1 MNRTVLLILG
11 LLIILAAVVGVIL
24 LSQTGGGTPAAT
36 AEPAADTT
44 PEVINTAATPEP
56 EPETQIQVVI
66 AVQEIRRGTIID
78 STMVD
83 TRNFDEDFEFATTFS
98 SVEDVIGRVART
110 DIFREEIIVDSKVV
124 DSRDV
129 LAAEGSDA
137 ALLVPR
143 DRVLIAVPMDRLTS
157 IAYAIQPGDTVD
169 IIISFLF
176 VDVDPAFQSREPNA
190 FTFINPIRNDDGT
203 FSLGIT
209 EDAVVVEGRFD
220 TRVVPNVGTVPVV
233 VGPSE
238 EPRPRLATQR
248 TIQNARVIHVGDFPN
263 NGVLF
268 PTPTR
273 RPADDATPQPAAA
286 RPAAAETAVPT
297 EVVRPDIV
305 ALAVTPQEAVMITWF
320 VEAGIP
326 INFVLRSPT
335 ATSLAETDPVT
346 LDYIMNRYRI
356 ALPELLPY
364 TIEPA
369 IRSIRQLDVGD
380 RISLSDDGSNAD
392 E

>member
-24 LSQTGGGTPAAT
+24 LSQTGGQPPAAT
-36 AEPAADTT
+36 AEPAGNTT
-44 PEVINTAATPEP
+44 PEVITTAATPEP

-380 RISLSDDGSNAD
+380 RISLSDDVNTG